1 MAHFDPLRPPPISL
15 KYVHTAFLYY
25 PRVNLGGSRAQMW
38 LKWPKVTIWALKSQL
53 GTQKC
58 PFLAK
63 MTLFDP
69 LRPQYS

>member
-1 MAHFDPLRPPPISL
+1 MAHFDPLRPPISL